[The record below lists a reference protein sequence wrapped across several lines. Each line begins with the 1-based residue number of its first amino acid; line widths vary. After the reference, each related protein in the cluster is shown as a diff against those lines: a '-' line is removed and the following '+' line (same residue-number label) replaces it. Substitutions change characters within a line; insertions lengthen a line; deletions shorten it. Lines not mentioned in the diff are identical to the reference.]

1 MSMPPARHA
10 VLVHERN
17 VATIQ
22 EGWRAF
28 ADWLPSSGLRPGN
41 PPDFELYDERC
52 DGATADGGVELK
64 VSVQ

>member
-1 MSMPPARHA
+1 MSMPAARHA
-10 VLVHERN
+10 VLVHERY

-22 EGWRAF
+22 ESCRAIF

-41 PPDFELYDERC
+41 TPDFYDERC
-52 DGATADGGVELK
+52 DGATADGGVRLK